1 MKLTVYE
8 YLKELNES
16 INNLLK
22 DESLKDYKNTKALRR
37 YLQVSKLLFVAEKI
51 LEKDL
56 IDHAKGREK
65 K

>member
-16 INNLLK
+16 INDLLK
-22 DESLKDYKNTKALRR
+22 SISSSELKDKKALRR

-56 IDHAKGREK
+56 IDHAKERDK